1 MADSL
6 AIRPKETLS
15 SPSSHRSA
23 DSQFQKVTL
32 WYTLKSVKEVAE
44 IINSVDQRACVGEFS
59 FSTQEPNNVPV
70 VRILPWPFLKKPKS
84 LIRVVHLPI
93 SLRDSTRLRLTHSPW
108 C

>member
-15 SPSSHRSA
+15 SPSSHSSA

-32 WYTLKSVKEVAE
+32 WYTSKRAKEVAS
-44 IINSVDQRACVGEFS
+44 IINSVDRRAYVGEFS
-59 FSTQEPNNVPV
+59 FSDQEPNNVPV
-70 VRILPWPFLKKPKS
+70 VRTLPEPFLKNPKS

-93 SLRDSTRLRLTHSPW
+93 SLR
-108 C
+108 